1 MRNVPRRRLKWF
13 RAVPAT
19 VVLATL
25 GVVAAAAG
33 ATAPTTAA
41 ETPAPSS
48 AGREQVALEAA
59 ATALRLVKPAR
70 SWTRLPGV
78 PRRERGLVGSGA
90 TEDDDLSRE
99 ERGKLERRATLWV
112 TRSAPRA
119 ILAYVGSH
127 LPRDAIARG
136 ESSSGTAHAPP
147 GPPGPNTSREI
158 ERNYKPDLWSEE
170 FTVPPVSDVL
180 RRQAVTVFVAKATGG
195 RFVIRLEGSAV
206 WEGVRP
212 SYSFLGADVHLIT
225 ITNTFPASSH
235 VGPSPAVVSNPSLVQ
250 GLVALVNAIP
260 IFEDKG
266 AVFSCP
272 TEKPGETS
280 GTFAVTFT
288 EQPGAPVL
296 AKLEG
301 EPYACGDSFLPIIT
315 VPGHPPLELDV
326 EPALVSTIN
335 RIAGLRLPNG

>member
-1 MRNVPRRRLKWF
+1 ML
-13 RAVPAT
+13 AT
-19 VVLATL
+19 VVVATVV
-25 GVVAAAAG
+25 VVAAAGG
-33 ATAPTTAA
+33 ATAVPTAA
-41 ETPAPSS
+41 EAPAPSPS
-48 AGREQVALEAA
+48 GRAQVALEAA
-59 ATALRLVKPAR
+59 VTTLRLVRPAR
-70 SWTRLPGV
+70 SWARLPGV
-78 PRRERGLVGSGA
+78 PRRERGLIGSSA
-90 TEDDDLSRE
+90 TENLDLSRE

-112 TRSAPRA
+112 TRSTPRA

-127 LPRDAIARG
+127 LPRDATPQG
-136 ESSSGTAHAPP
+136 ESSSGTSHAKP
-147 GPPGPNTSREI
+147 GPPGANPSTEL
-158 ERNYKPDLWSEE
+158 EHNYKPDVWSKE
-170 FTVPPVSDVL
+170 FTLPPVSDVL

-212 SYSFLGADVHLIT
+212 SYSLLGGDVRAIT

-235 VGPSPAVVSNPSLVQ
+235 VGASPAVVSNPSLVQ
-250 GLVALVNAIP
+250 ELVAVLNAIP

-280 GTFAVTFT
+280 GAFAVAFA
-288 EQPGAPVL
+288 EQPGGPAL
-296 AKLEG
+296 ATLAG

-335 RIAGLRLPNG
+335 RIAGLRLPKG